1 MTSLPV
7 KRPPAGHETKAGVR
21 PHAGV
26 VAIDAVGRE
35 TGLLRLDDFLDFEA
49 LRRTALHLE
58 VDSASSREL
67 VKTIEDGRSGFRI
80 YVSDEDD
87 WTSGAVPTDL
97 IRVRRYADLA
107 IVGQLQTTQIGIDT
121 NVGNAHSCRP

>member
-1 MTSLPV
+1 MTCLPV
-7 KRPPAGHETKAGVR
+7 KRPPAGHETKAGVS
-21 PHAGV
+21 PNAGV
-26 VAIDAVGRE
+26 VAINAIGRE
-35 TGLLRLDDFLDFEA
+35 KRLLCLDDLLDLEA
-49 LRRTALHLE
+49 LRRTTLHLE
-58 VDSASSREL
+58 VNSAPSREL
-67 VKTIEDGRSGFRI
+67 AKTKEDSRSGFRI